1 MMMNNKK
8 SQRKTY
14 FILRSTEYQPDDLI
28 QLGQLIEDPRAP
40 YEPLAPPMRPFPT
53 NAVRV
58 SHESN
63 WSLTKSK
70 GAARHNGVFAQ
81 FVSLITAETSIH
93 ESNETTRSW
102 RAAQLETTSLG
113 LGADKESDYV
123 TASVQEAVVQKR
135 LTREGFLKKLAV
147 SKKVLYMITG
157 IKIARRPGQVSYEVR
172 KTAGIEAKLGADPGT
187 GGLAMPGVQ
196 GGVTRFKSD
205 VESSMPEED
214 FVFAY
219 RLRKIHVNFSNNK
232 ALVGSVIS
240 GGELHGHG
248 VGGVS
253 DDTSSEEESD
263 DETPD
268 EVIAGVDEL
277 DIVLVENEDFGRSL
291 PARDAKN
298 TSFDEVDGEDCLVIV
313 AD

>member
-1 MMMNNKK
+1 MNNNK

-40 YEPLAPPMRPFPT
+40 YEPLAPPIRPFPT

-70 GAARHNGVFAQ
+70 GAARHTGVFAQ
-81 FVSLITAETSIH
+81 FVSLVTAETSIH
-93 ESNETTRSW
+93 ESTETTRSW
-102 RAAQLETTSLG
+102 RAAQLETASLG
-113 LGADKESDYV
+113 LGTNKESDYV
-123 TASVQEAVVQKR
+123 SASVQEAAVQKR
-135 LTREGFLKKLAV
+135 LTREGFFKKMVV

-157 IKIARRPGQVSYEVR
+157 IKIARRPGQVSYGVM
-172 KTAGIEAKLGADPGT
+172 KTTGIDAKFGADPGT

-196 GGVTRFKSD
+196 GGVNRFKND

-219 RLRKIHVNFSNNK
+219 RLRKIHVNFSSNR
-232 ALVGSVIS
+232 ALLLGSVMS
-240 GGELHGHG
+240 GAELHGHG
-248 VGGVS
+248 VGGGS
-253 DDTSSEEESD
+253 EDTSSEEESD

-268 EVIAGVDEL
+268 EVVVDVDEL
-277 DIVLVENEDFGRSL
+277 DTVLVENEDFGQSL

-298 TSFDEVDGEDCLVIV
+298 TGFDEVDGDDCLVIV

>member
-40 YEPLAPPMRPFPT
+40 YEPLAPPIRPFPT

-70 GAARHNGVFAQ
+70 GAARYSGVFAQ
-81 FVSLITAETSIH
+81 FVSLLTAETSIH
-93 ESNETTRSW
+93 ESTETSRSW
-102 RAAQLETTSLG
+102 RAAQLETASLG
-113 LGADKESDYV
+113 LGTDKESDYV
-123 TASVQEAVVQKR
+123 TASVQQAVVQKR
-135 LTREGFLKKLAV
+135 LTREGFFKKMIV
-147 SKKVLYMITG
+147 NKKVLYMITG
-157 IKIARRPGQVSYEVR
+157 IKIARRPGQVSYGVR
-172 KTAGIEAKLGADPGT
+172 KTTGIDAKFGADPGT

-196 GGVTRFKSD
+196 GGVNHFKSD
-205 VESSMPEED
+205 VESSMPDED

-219 RLRKIHVNFSNNK
+219 RLRKIHVNFSSNRS
-232 ALVGSVIS
+232 LLGSVIS
-240 GGELHGHG
+240 GAELHGHG
-248 VGGVS
+248 VGGS
-253 DDTSSEEESD
+253 DDTSSEEESE
-263 DETPD
+263 DETSD
-268 EVIAGVDEL
+268 EVVVDVDEL
-277 DIVLVENEDFGRSL
+277 DTILVENEDFGQSL

-298 TSFDEVDGEDCLVIV
+298 TGFDEVDGDDCLVIV